1 MNKGQIIA
9 EIQRLNTSAQEVF
22 LSQFQDRELALYLE
36 SLQADRAKGSHT
48 VSFPDQDEQ
57 PARLAS

>member
-9 EIQRLNTSAQEVF
+9 EIQKLNTSAPEVF
-22 LSQFQDRELALYLE
+22 LSQFQDRDLALYLA
-36 SLQADRAKGSHT
+36 SLEADRAKGSHT
-48 VSFPDQDEQ
+48 ISFADQDDQ